1 MPKIKEPISTLSPI
15 KGRPMLNWLGKR
27 PLEQVKGYPAQLQE
41 LYGTTQENVQP
52 FYDEKDWQNLLLHG
66 DNLEVLG
73 TLLLNGYR
81 GKVDLIYIDPPFDSK
96 ANYTRS
102 VALRGESK
110 KLNAEGYNAIEQL
123 QYSDMWQADAYLQ
136 FMYERLILLK
146 ELLSEQGSIYLHC
159 DHHKNHHLRLIMDE
173 IFGEDNFVNEISWY
187 YPNKFKFDFSKH
199 FGTDTESLFIYAK
212 STKNHILNH
221 IKVPVK
227 NKRKQNKVTWD
238 AEAKKMVTVKDE
250 EGNVVYYDSDEK
262 IVGTMWE
269 IPRINSMANE
279 VSGYPTQK
287 PEALLERIIK
297 ASSNP
302 NSLVLDCFA
311 GSGTTPAVA
320 QKLGRRWIAC
330 DINKGAIQTTAKR
343 LSGIMQ
349 TQAQQLNVGET
360 QPTLNYAYYRVN
372 NYDLQE
378 QHNEFKGYVLSHY
391 GVEPDKKQAFF
402 DGVRGDRLVKVVPFT
417 QPATIEDLQ
426 LIQAELKLNPNESRP
441 IDLFCLGAELRLQ
454 EAIKQHNRLN
464 PINKITVIDIRLE
477 DGIIQHQPAEL
488 SITTRIEGS
497 ELFVELV
504 NYISPTITKRLCNEN
519 ENLLEP
525 LDDFKRQLEWVC
537 IDADYNGSVFKP
549 TVQEAPLKKKDIVQ
563 GVYRL
568 LLSTVGERIAVK
580 TIDILGE
587 EVLVVV
593 GDVKSSVS

>member
-1 MPKIKEPISTLSPI
+1 
-15 KGRPMLNWLGKR
+15 
-27 PLEQVKGYPAQLQE
+27 
-41 LYGTTQENVQP
+41 
-52 FYDEKDWQNLLLHG
+52 
-66 DNLEVLG
+66 
-73 TLLLNGYR
+73 
-81 GKVDLIYIDPPFDSK
+81 
-96 ANYTRS
+96 
-102 VALRGESK
+102 
-110 KLNAEGYNAIEQL
+110 
-123 QYSDMWQADAYLQ
+123 
-136 FMYERLILLK
+136 
-146 ELLSEQGSIYLHC
+146 
-159 DHHKNHHLRLIMDE
+159 
-173 IFGEDNFVNEISWY
+173 
-187 YPNKFKFDFSKH
+187 
-199 FGTDTESLFIYAK
+199 
-212 STKNHILNH
+212 
-221 IKVPVK
+221 
-227 NKRKQNKVTWD
+227 
-238 AEAKKMVTVKDE
+238 
-250 EGNVVYYDSDEK
+250 
-262 IVGTMWE
+262 
-269 IPRINSMANE
+269 
-279 VSGYPTQK
+279 
-287 PEALLERIIK
+287 
-297 ASSNP
+297 
-302 NSLVLDCFA
+302 
-311 GSGTTPAVA
+311 
-320 QKLGRRWIAC
+320 
-330 DINKGAIQTTAKR
+330 
-343 LSGIMQ
+343 MQ
-349 TQAQQLNVGET
+349 TQAQAQELNVGET

-402 DGVRGDRLVKVVPFT
+402 DGVRGERLVKVVPFT

-497 ELFVELV
+497 ERLVELV
-504 NYISPTITKRLCNEN
+504 NYISPTIIARLSKEN
-519 ENLLEP
+519 ENLLET

-568 LLSTVGERIAVK
+568 PLSTVGERIAVK

>member
-1 MPKIKEPISTLSPI
+1 M
-15 KGRPMLNWLGKR
+15 
-27 PLEQVKGYPAQLQE
+27 
-41 LYGTTQENVQP
+41 
-52 FYDEKDWQNLLLHG
+52 HG

-110 KLNAEGYNAIEQL
+110 KLNAEGYNAVEQI

-159 DHHKNHHLRLIMDE
+159 DHHKSHHLRLIMDE
-173 IFGEDNFVNEISWY
+173 IFGEDNFVNEIVWY
-187 YPNKFKFDFSKH
+187 YPDNFQGNVRGFATNHNALFWYSKTNSYNYH
-199 FGTDTESLFIYAK
+199 
-212 STKNHILNH
+212 
-221 IKVPVK
+221 KVMTPLS
-227 NKRKQNKVTWD
+227 KVTKRDRRIWSKEEKKLVAARD
-238 AEAKKMVTVKDE
+238 ENGKIIYEDFTEKKVDSVWTIGQSSTTKEASKE
-250 EGNVVYYDSDEK
+250 Y
-262 IVGTMWE
+262 I
-269 IPRINSMANE
+269 
-279 VSGYPTQK
+279 GYPTQK

-297 ASSNP
+297 ASTNP
-302 NSLVLDCFA
+302 DSIVLDCFA

-343 LSGIMQ
+343 LTGIMQ
-349 TQAQQLNVGET
+349 SQAQQLNVGET
-360 QPTLNYAYYRVN
+360 QATLNYAYYRVN

-378 QHNEFKGYVLSHY
+378 QHNEFKGYVLNHY

-402 DGVRGDRLVKVVPFT
+402 DGVRGDRLVKVIPFT
-417 QPATIEDLQ
+417 QPATLEDLQ
-426 LIQAELKLNPNESRP
+426 LIQDELKLNPNESRP

-454 EAIKQHNRLN
+454 EALKQHNRLN
-464 PINKITVIDIRLE
+464 PVNKIKVIDIRLE

-488 SITTRIEGS
+488 SVSTRIEGS
-497 ELFVELV
+497 ERLVELV
-504 NYISPTITKRLCNEN
+504 NYISPTIIARLSKEN
-519 ENLLEP
+519 ENLLDT

-549 TVQEAPLKKKDIVQ
+549 TVQDAPLKKKDIVQ

-568 LLSTVGERIAVK
+568 PVSSVGERIAVK

-593 GDVKSSVS
+593 EKS